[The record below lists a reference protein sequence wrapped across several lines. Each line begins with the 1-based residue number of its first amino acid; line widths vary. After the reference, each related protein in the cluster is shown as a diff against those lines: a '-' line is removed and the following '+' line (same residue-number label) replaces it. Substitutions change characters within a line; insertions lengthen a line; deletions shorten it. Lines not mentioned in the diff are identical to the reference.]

1 MNQLK
6 SKEVFPFSP
15 VSIPAVFLLDGFRD
29 QTPRRIH
36 QVGTKPEHQHAE
48 LHLVQRPVAVEISFL
63 DHRPYVF
70 VRQISET
77 QHHRRVTPEALERDD
92 TLLSVHQQLESVAE
106 LSDQTLAS

>member
-1 MNQLK
+1 M
-6 SKEVFPFSP
+6 SSRVFHFSP

-29 QTPRRIH
+29 QTPRRTH
-36 QVGTKPEHQHAE
+36 QVGAKPEHQHAK